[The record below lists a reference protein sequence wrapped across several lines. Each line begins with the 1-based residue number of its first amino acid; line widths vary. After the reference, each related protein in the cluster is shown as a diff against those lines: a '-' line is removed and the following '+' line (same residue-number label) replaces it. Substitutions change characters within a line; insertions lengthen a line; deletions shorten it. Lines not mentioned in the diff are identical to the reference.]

1 MSEIQKVSLWA
12 VVNGVVHEEMVDPRL
27 LLSDYLRIN
36 LGLTGTHVG
45 CEHGVCGS
53 CTVLIDGAST
63 RSCLMLAIQANGL
76 EINTVE
82 SLGSP
87 EKLNPLQKAFNEHHG
102 LQCGFCTPGMLMT
115 ATEMLQKYPLKTDE
129 EIRELLSGN
138 LCRCTGYQGIIYAV
152 RQCARQRDAGEISI
166 QDISPRTEDSL

>member
-1 MSEIQKVSLWA
+1 MSDIEKASLW
-12 VVNGVVHEEMVDPRL
+12 VIVNGKVHEDLIDPRL
-27 LLSDYLRIN
+27 LLSDYLRN
-36 LGLTGTHVG
+36 HLGLTGTHVG
-45 CEHGVCGS
+45 CEHGVCGA
-53 CTVLIDGAST
+53 CTILVDGAST

-87 EKLNPLQKAFNEHHG
+87 EQLNPLQKAFNEHHG

-138 LCRCTGYQGIIYAV
+138 LCRCTGYQGIVDAV
-152 RQCARQRDAGEISI
+152 RECAQMRDSGAITI
-166 QDISPRTEDSL
+166 KDISPRAEESL

>member
-1 MSEIQKVSLWA
+1 MSDIEKVSLWV
-12 VVNGVVHEEMVDPRL
+12 VVNGVVYEEFVDPRL
-27 LLSDYLRIN
+27 LLSEYLRIN

-53 CTVLIDGAST
+53 CTVLVDGAST

-138 LCRCTGYQGIIYAV
+138 LCRCTGYQGIVDAV

-166 QDISPRTEDSL
+166 QDISPRIENSL

>member
-1 MSEIQKVSLWA
+1 MSEIQKVSLWV

-115 ATEMLQKYPLKTDE
+115 ATEVLQKYPLKTDE

-138 LCRCTGYQGIIYAV
+138 LCRCTGYQNIVKAVQYAAKKL
-152 RQCARQRDAGEISI
+152 QETATA
-166 QDISPRTEDSL
+166 